1 MRARAH
7 LLVAGVL
14 AFGMAWLPAAYAAD
28 TPEAHDVEEGGVED
42 GAVKP
47 RVPLWPELPAV
58 EPDQQPYVLIRA
70 LRAVQDEV
78 AAGSTS
84 AHEDQRRML
93 RELGS
98 QLPQLPM
105 QVWQDVRNVRAAVF
119 FALSGGD
126 PAVLKTVIGHTET
139 PYVERRLLR
148 GALAYGEGRQ
158 RDALGLLHPI
168 DVRKLDPVLGGMV
181 ALIQGTIVVRTNPK
195 EAIQRFDEARLL
207 APGTLIE
214 ESALRQ
220 QILLVAREGQLER
233 FDLLTDQYSRRFP
246 RSLFAQNFRR
256 QFFAGVAR
264 QDFKRA
270 TEWISRTEREL
281 MKVPAAERVGVYLAI
296 AQEATKG
303 GNIDIAKF
311 AAGKARELSHAG
323 SRQIARATLYEGA
336 ARVATDEFETGV
348 QLLRDV
354 DLAMLDTADRE
365 IHAAALAV
373 ARSVGAWPEIQDV
386 AAEADVPS
394 SVSRAQALLSDVDT
408 LLGGVLQ

>member
-1 MRARAH
+1 MMLRRI
-7 LLVAGVL
+7 LLLASVL
-14 AFGMAWLPAAYAAD
+14 TLSCSLALAAD
-28 TPEAHDVEEGGVED
+28 EPTEGEAEGAD
-42 GAVKP
+42 AAAP
-47 RVPLWPELPAV
+47 AVPLWPETPAV
-58 EPDQQPYVLIRA
+58 EADQQPYVLMRA
-70 LRAVQDEV
+70 LRSVQDDV
-78 AAGSTS
+78 ATGSTS
-84 AHEDQRRML
+84 AHEQQRQML
-93 RELGS
+93 RDLGS
-98 QLPQLPM
+98 QLRGLPV
-105 QVWQDVRNVRAAVF
+105 QVWDDVRNVRAAVF

-126 PAVLKTVIGHTET
+126 PAVLKIVIGRTKT

-168 DVRKLDPVLGGMV
+168 KARDLDPVLAGMV
-181 ALIQGTIVVRTNPK
+181 ALIQGTLLARTNPK
-195 EAIQRFDEARLL
+195 EAIQRLDEARLL

-220 QILLVAREGQLER
+220 EILLVAREGELDR

-246 RSLFAQNFRR
+246 RSLFAPNFRR

-270 TEWISRTEREL
+270 SEWISRTETEL
-281 MKVPAAERVGVYLAI
+281 MKVPASERVGLYLAI

-311 AAGKARELSHAG
+311 AAEKARELSHAG
-323 SRQIARATLYEGA
+323 SRQMARAMLYEGA

-348 QLLRDV
+348 ALLRDV
-354 DLAMLDTADRE
+354 DLTALDAADLE
-365 IHAAALAV
+365 IHAAALTV
-373 ARSVGAWPEIQDV
+373 SRSVGAWPEVQDMPD
-386 AAEADVPS
+386 AELPS

-408 LLGGVLQ
+408 LLGGSIQ